1 MNSAART
8 GMAFH
13 GVPTLIVRTILAL
26 LLLAGIGWWWTG
38 PSSDELVVY
47 PARCTN
53 GVQILP
59 LHLALRGKS
68 FDEGFKKYQADRANC
83 QIHTLNRTVYKL
95 NKARGEVYYLG
106 LFATER
112 LVDCSI
118 FSRTD
123 WTCSYPDGSG
133 KVVII
138 DGLKA
143 IHRDDVK
150 DPRNPDD
157 LTLRNVLQFFSL
169 RRWQW
174 WTVVLLRWIGAG
186 PGAWLIPEQ
195 HEYTN

>member
-13 GVPTLIVRTILAL
+13 GVPGMIVRTILAL

-59 LHLALRGKS
+59 LNLALRGKS

-95 NKARGEVYYLG
+95 NKARGEVYYLRIDG
-106 LFATER
+106 PQR

-133 KVVII
+133 PVVII
-138 DGLKA
+138 DGLEA
-143 IHRDDVK
+143 IHADDVNQYG
-150 DPRNPDD
+150 P
-157 LTLRNVLQFFSL
+157 LLSFSL

-174 WTVVLLRWIGAG
+174 WAASLSYLIGY
-186 PGAWLIPEQ
+186 PLPRGAWLIPEQ
-195 HEYTN
+195 HQSL

>member
-13 GVPTLIVRTILAL
+13 VVSSLMVHIILAL

-47 PARCTN
+47 SARCTN
-53 GVQILP
+53 GIQILP
-59 LHLALRGKS
+59 RSLALRGKS

-83 QIHTLNRTVYKL
+83 EILNRSQTVYKL
-95 NKARGEVYYLG
+95 NKARGEVYYLRIDG
-106 LFATER
+106 PQR

-123 WTCSYPDGSG
+123 WACSFTDGSG
-133 KVVII
+133 PVVMI
-138 DGLKA
+138 DGLRA
-143 IHRDDVK
+143 IHADDVK
-150 DPRNPDD
+150 WG
-157 LTLRNVLQFFSL
+157 FFYL

-174 WTVVLLRWIGAG
+174 WTVVLLGWIGDD
-186 PGAWLIPEQ
+186 PPRGAWLIPEQ
-195 HEYTN
+195 HQSL